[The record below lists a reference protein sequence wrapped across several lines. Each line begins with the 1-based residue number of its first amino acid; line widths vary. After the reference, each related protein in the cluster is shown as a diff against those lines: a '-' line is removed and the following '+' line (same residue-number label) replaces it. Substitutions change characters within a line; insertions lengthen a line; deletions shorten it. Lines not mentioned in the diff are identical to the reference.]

1 MPNAPK
7 TSSAE
12 GDDTETGRPWEGP
25 MTTMVIE
32 HPVADFEAWKKAFD
46 SDPLGRARHG
56 IERYVIY
63 RSAEDPRFV
72 VVTLEFASREQAV
85 GYLAPLRQL
94 WNQVAPKL
102 GMGTAPV
109 ARVLDEVERAEVARS

>member
-46 SDPLGRARHG
+46 SDPARA
-56 IERYVIY
+56 
-63 RSAEDPRFV
+63 A
-72 VVTLEFASREQAV
+72 
-85 GYLAPLRQL
+85 
-94 WNQVAPKL
+94 
-102 GMGTAPV
+102 
-109 ARVLDEVERAEVARS
+109 VARS

>member
-1 MPNAPK
+1 
-7 TSSAE
+7 
-12 GDDTETGRPWEGP
+12 

-32 HPVADFEAWKKAFD
+32 HPVADFEAWKRAFD

-63 RSAEDPRFV
+63 RSAEDARFV
-72 VVTLEFASREQAV
+72 VVTLEFASRDQALL
-85 GYLAPLRQL
+85 YLPRLRDL

-102 GMGTAPV
+102 GMGTSPV
-109 ARVLDEVERAEVARS
+109 ARVLDEVERAEVPKP